1 MIVKEENESKQ
12 YPQNTDIRRVK
23 RGSFWNKSGPVRI
36 SIDDWNKW
44 RWFKS
49 DARFVRHKPRRL
61 TSTARSK
68 KTESRDINVTSY
80 GRHVIWINKMTN
92 VRRRGKI
99 KSTCLCHFFPSPV
112 RKPPRVGS
120 GVKTVEKKHLKN
132 LAFSDP
138 SSREKIAIS
147 PNSLQGY
154 CLDGNTDV
162 VSLTNE

>member
-1 MIVKEENESKQ
+1 MIIKEENESKQ

-23 RGSFWNKSGPVRI
+23 RGRFWNKSGPVWI

-44 RWFKS
+44 WWLKS
-49 DARFVRHKPRRL
+49 DARFVWHKLRRL

-68 KTESRDINVTSY
+68 KTESRDINVTLY

-92 VRRRGKI
+92 VRWRGKI
-99 KSTCLCHFFPSPV
+99 KSTCLLPLSSEKRTPQ
-112 RKPPRVGS
+112 VGS
-120 GVKTVEKKHLKN
+120 GAKTVENKHLKN
-132 LAFSDP
+132 FAFSNH
-138 SSREKIAIS
+138 SSWEKIAIS
-147 PNSLQGY
+147 LNSLQGY